1 MPVRRQDVR
10 NVAIIAHVDHGKTSL
25 VDCMLRQS
33 GRYRESQLVG
43 QQILDSND
51 LERERGITILAK
63 NIAIPYRGVKINI
76 IDTPGHADFGGEVE
90 RVLRM
95 ADGALV
101 LVDAAEGPMPQTRF
115 VLSKALECRLRPV
128 IVINKIDRP
137 DARPHEVI
145 DEVFELFLQLGAEDH
160 LADFPY
166 IFSSAKLGY
175 ATHDLAANDGTV
187 GPLMEL
193 ILQQIPGPEIDAAAP
208 LQMLVTTLDWSDYV
222 GRIAVGR
229 IYSGAVQP
237 GQDVALMQREDRIRP
252 ARIVSVHV
260 FEDLGRIEVP
270 RAEAGDIVA
279 LVGLENVEIGDT
291 VSDPLSPRALPRVV
305 VDEPTL
311 KMTFGVNTSPLA
323 GQEGRFVTS
332 RHLRERLL
340 REIER
345 NVALRVEPIPG
356 TELFSVAG
364 RGILHLSILIETMR
378 REGYEISVGKP
389 QVILHHRGSV
399 VEEPFESLVV
409 EVPEAATGAVME
421 LVGQRRGQLVEM
433 TTHNQYTY
441 LLFSIPARGLIGLR
455 TRLLNA
461 TAGTAVIHHRFDRYR
476 PMEGDIPGR
485 ATGVLVSNAAGRGV
499 AYGLDALQQRAEMH
513 VGPGDVVYE
522 GMIVGENS
530 RGNDMTVNPTK
541 EKKLSNMRAVGHDRN
556 ILLKPARR
564 LSLEEALEF
573 IAEDELVEVTPT
585 QIRLRKIILKEVDR
599 RRADRAAVR

>member
-1 MPVRRQDVR
+1 MSVRRQDIR

-145 DEVFELFLQLGAEDH
+145 DEVFDLFMQLGAEDH

-175 ATHDLAANDGTV
+175 ATHDLAKNDGTV
-187 GPLMEL
+187 APLMDL
-193 ILQQIPGPEIDAAAP
+193 ILQQIPGPEIDAEAP

-237 GQDVALMQREDRIRP
+237 GQDIVLMQREDRITP
-252 ARIVSVHV
+252 ARIISVHV
-260 FEDLGRIEVP
+260 FEDLGRVEAP
-270 RAEAGDIVA
+270 RGEAGDIVA

-291 VSDPLSPRALPRVV
+291 VSDPLFPRALPRVV

-389 QVILHHRGSV
+389 QVILHEHDGI

-433 TTHNQYTY
+433 TTHNQYSY

-461 TAGTAVIHHRFDRYR
+461 TQGTAVIHHRFDRYR
-476 PMEGDIPGR
+476 PMEADIAGR
-485 ATGVLVSNAAGRGV
+485 ASGVLVSNAAGRGV

-530 RGNDMTVNPTK
+530 RTNDMTVNPTK

-564 LSLEEALEF
+564 MSLEEALEF
-573 IAEDELVEVTPT
+573 IADDELVEVTPT

-599 RRADRAAVR
+599 RRADRAGAK